1 MDILDEL
8 TEKYSVELDSELCS
22 SIDYQ
27 KAISEL
33 HEFSEGLTE
42 GSADKVEII
51 TESLATAA
59 FHAGI
64 KAGMRLGARI
74 TVGLIAEDK

>member
-8 TEKYSVELDSELCS
+8 TDKYSVEFDSELCS
-22 SIDYQ
+22 NIDYQ
-27 KAISEL
+27 EAISEM

-42 GSADKVEII
+42 GNADKVEII
-51 TESLATAA
+51 TESLAKAA

-64 KAGMRLGARI
+64 KSGMRLGARI
-74 TVGLIAEDK
+74 AVGLIVEDK

>member
-8 TEKYSVELDSELCS
+8 TDKYSVEFDSELCS
-22 SIDYQ
+22 NNDYQ
-27 KAISEL
+27 RSISEL

-51 TESLATAA
+51 TESLTTAA

-74 TVGLIAEDK
+74 AVGLIVEDK

>member
-8 TEKYSVELDSELCS
+8 TDKYSVEFDSELCS
-22 SIDYQ
+22 NNDYQ

-64 KAGMRLGARI
+64 KAGMWLGARI
-74 TVGLIAEDK
+74 AVGLIVEDK